1 LEENVPVIVAM
12 TRTSA
17 AITMTAT
24 TATFIKSS
32 GFPMSSRSQARA
44 LPVEVDLGQSGTHR
58 SLHGP
63 AIRKPEIGELPQV
76 RYRGYR

>member
-1 LEENVPVIVAM
+1 MIVA
-12 TRTSA
+12 TTTTSA

-24 TATFIKSS
+24 TDSLIRSS
-32 GFPMSSRSQARA
+32 GFPVNSRSQERA
-44 LPVEVDLGQSGTHR
+44 LPVEEDPGQSGTHR